1 MFSIFPNFEGF
12 LIQPV
17 KVDICN
23 RISKE
28 IRAWR
33 ENQQQSRFKTKK
45 YYQQDSNSLKRY
57 HTSSNGRQS
66 GIFGDICPK
75 RAIHAGRG
83 DTLSDPRSVP
93 LAAKNEDKI
102 P

>member
-1 MFSIFPNFEGF
+1 MRYIAWTYVIMLSTSPNSEGF

-33 ENQQQSRFKTKK
+33 ENQQQRRFETRNITRKTQILQSAIIPLQMIIDPESLVIFVQGAQFAQERKILSRI
-45 YYQQDSNSLKRY
+45 LGL
-57 HTSSNGRQS
+57 H
-66 GIFGDICPK
+66 
-75 RAIHAGRG
+75 H
-83 DTLSDPRSVP
+83 
-93 LAAKNEDKI
+93 
-102 P
+102 